1 MTVAKLNHDDMGK
14 GLSRADLRS
23 GDSMV
28 VLFQRP
34 KAVEDDFIER
44 EGATHQA
51 FNVSRDDFELA
62 KQKMKDWGSEFIRRP
77 QSTVRV
83 EAAFISL
90 TVRAICCSFTR
101 RRNR

>member
-1 MTVAKLNHDDMGK
+1 MIVAKLTRDDMGK

-34 KAVEDDFIER
+34 KAVEDDCIER

-51 FNVSRDDFELA
+51 FNVSRDDFELV
-62 KQKMKDWGSEFIRRP
+62 KQKMKDWGVRIHTTPAVDRP
-77 QSTVRV
+77 SGSGFYFFDSAGNLLQLY
-83 EAAFISL
+83 APPK
-90 TVRAICCSFTR
+90 
-101 RRNR
+101 

>member
-34 KAVEDDFIER
+34 
-44 EGATHQA
+44 
-51 FNVSRDDFELA
+51 SRWMMILS
-62 KQKMKDWGSEFIRRP
+62 KGKVRR
-77 QSTVRV
+77 
-83 EAAFISL
+83 
-90 TVRAICCSFTR
+90 TR
-101 RRNR
+101 RLM